1 MTDETRGKMISRIIE
16 NCREKLDLIRNGNG
30 INGNTGFDSNLKTLI
45 ELTDRTT
52 GSSSGLLGVIEKYAG
67 EAIPGIDA
75 TKNRVILALDL
86 ERRISDGTL
95 KNQWDM
101 LQTAAPV
108 TESFD
113 DFVAHCRAILYN
125 NTPNDFS
132 NTHYIKQNGAYFE
145 RLNDILFNKPMS
157 QRTTD
162 ILGAVKENAQNADN
176 HAKGLLQKLNE
187 MRISLM
193 AIGSNGTK
201 DYANRKNILSADMIS
216 DGGLKQVFND
226 VASSTCSV

>member
-125 NTPNDFS
+125 NTPNDFQ
-132 NTHYIKQNGAYFE
+132 ILII
-145 RLNDILFNKPMS
+145 LNKTEL
-157 QRTTD
+157 T
-162 ILGAVKENAQNADN
+162 L
-176 HAKGLLQKLNE
+176 
-187 MRISLM
+187 
-193 AIGSNGTK
+193 K
-201 DYANRKNILSADMIS
+201 D
-216 DGGLKQVFND
+216 
-226 VASSTCSV
+226 